1 VTALLTAGSVL
12 AVRLAETGSV
22 LAAAAATVPVAE
34 ATVPVTGPATA
45 LTVLVRPAAA
55 PVVAAW
61 TAEPPGAVG
70 CAPPAAPTAPPAT
83 WATDCTTPPTAG
95 TEDVDGSALV
105 TELTA
110 PVTAGGVL
118 GGVGWL
124 AGTG

>member
-1 VTALLTAGSVL
+1 MLVVRPAEAGSVL
-12 AVRLAETGSV
+12 AAV
-22 LAAAAATVPVAE
+22 AATVPVAE
-34 ATVPVTGPATA
+34 ATVPTTGPATA

-61 TAEPPGAVG
+61 TAELPGAVG

-83 WATDCTTPPTAG
+83 WATGCTTPPTAG
-95 TEDVDGSALV
+95 TEDVDGSVLV